1 MQHNNNYSIIKR
13 RTNYEKK
20 NILYFDNFYIIN
32 ALPNIYQFKEIVG
45 ETSYL
50 DNIAQIQEDH
60 YYFGYDILIRT
71 DGTIW
76 TYSDKYGLTKITEST
91 PGDIEDENK
100 DFLNPT
106 SKIHEKELGNTS
118 ILYGISDSTKVEDFK
133 KQNNF
138 NSTYEVKIYDKN
150 DKELQDNNI
159 IGTGSKVKL
168 YKQGKIVKEYTVIL
182 YGDTTGDGKITS
194 VDALAIIKHINN
206 KIPFTKE
213 EYIEAGRVRK
223 ESGKNL
229 TSVDALAIVKSVNG
243 KFKIEKNN

>member
-1 MQHNNNYSIIKR
+1 MGSGLKILKESSKWHKRLEYKESRYIKILE
-13 RTNYEKK
+13 NGDAVLKKKKKKIMDNVSEGFGSYWEK
-20 NILYFDNFYIIN
+20 Y
-32 ALPNIYQFKEIVG
+32 A
-45 ETSYL
+45 
-50 DNIAQIQEDH
+50 
-60 YYFGYDILIRT
+60 ILIRT

-76 TYSDKYGLTKITEST
+76 TYNIEDGLLTKITESAS
-91 PGDIEDENK
+91 GDEEENK

-106 SKIHEKELGNTS
+106 AKIHEKELGNTS

-213 EYIEAGRVRK
+213 EYIEAGKVRK

-229 TSVDALAIVKSVNG
+229 TSVDALATVKSVNG